1 LPLLIGGKG
10 EGKMRKKK
18 KSILVLA
25 IISFFTV
32 TMVFFWGVSAVGE
45 KYYIPAVPDKNKTLP
60 ANDGG
65 PDGCNSSRFECV
77 MGGEAVL
84 DKQTGLTWAR
94 NADIAAGKKPWQEA
108 IEFCQDLV
116 IGNRK
121 GWRLPTK
128 EELIS
133 LLDTS
138 RGAPA
143 LPDGHP
149 FKNVKL
155 YGDYWSSTTYEGNS
169 SSVWAVGLH
178 YGRVTDNLKIF
189 DSRIWPVLGGN

>member
-1 LPLLIGGKG
+1 
-10 EGKMRKKK
+10 MKKQK

-25 IISFFTV
+25 MILFAILFFLRV
-32 TMVFFWGVSAVGE
+32 NVLGGE
-45 KYYIPAVPDKNKTLP
+45 SLVPPPPDKNKTLP

-65 PDGCNSSRFECV
+65 PDGCNSSRFKCV

-94 NADIAAGKKPWQEA
+94 NADLAGGTKPWQVA
-108 IEFCQDLV
+108 VKFCQNLE

-128 EELIS
+128 EEMITI
-133 LLDTS
+133 LDTS
-138 RGAPA
+138 RSGPA

-149 FKNVKL
+149 FEN
-155 YGDYWSSTTYEGNS
+155 YGDANKPGCWTGTTYEGNS
-169 SSVWAVGLH
+169 NSAYNIHFCMYSQ
-178 YGRVTDNLKIF
+178 DF
-189 DSRIWPVLGGN
+189 

>member
-1 LPLLIGGKG
+1 
-10 EGKMRKKK
+10 MKKQK
-18 KSILVLA
+18 KLILVLA
-25 IISFFTV
+25 MILFTILIFLSV
-32 TMVFFWGVSAVGE
+32 NVLGGE
-45 KYYIPAVPDKNKTLP
+45 GYTPPPPDKNKTLP

-94 NADIAAGKKPWQEA
+94 NANIAAGDKPWLEA
-108 IEFCQDLV
+108 VKFCQDLE

-128 EELIS
+128 GEMITI
-133 LLDTS
+133 LDTGRS
-138 RGAPA
+138 NPA

-149 FKNVKL
+149 FEN
-155 YGDYWSSTTYEGNS
+155 YGGGGSTKSGYWTGTTYEGNS
-169 SSVWAVGLH
+169 NSAYIIFIYH
-178 YGRVTDNLKIF
+178 GRVTDSLKIF
-189 DSRIWPVLGGN
+189 DYHIWPVLGGN